1 MATPPTIF
9 ADRYEIV
16 SEIAHGG
23 MADVYLARD
32 SKLDRPVALKVL
44 SPELSRD
51 PAFVERFRREAQSA
65 AGLNHPNI
73 VGIFDWGQEHGTSF
87 IVMEYIDGQT
97 LRDMIR
103 REGTIAPGQIA
114 DIGADIAAA
123 LSFAHAN
130 GVVHRDVKPGNVLI
144 TTAGQVKVTD
154 FGIARAGGDND
165 GLTRTGAVM
174 GTATYFSPEQAQ
186 GIGVD
191 GRSDVYSLGVVLYEM
206 ATGEPPFAGDSP
218 VSVAYKHVREPVIP
232 PSQKVPSVPLELERV
247 IMTCLAKNPL
257 DRYQTA
263 DDARADLL
271 RFRRGQAVVGTAIT
285 AAVVSIPDA
294 TSTMVA
300 PPVAPVPLTNTTT
313 EPKKKKGPIIAV
325 ILLLLALI
333 AVVAYLLV
341 TQLGDDGSSA
351 TIPVPSVVGQPLAE
365 ARLHLAAVKLTKV
378 RVVHRA
384 NDQFAD
390 GLVVRQDPSSGTKVA
405 QDESILLTVSDGAG
419 NVKVPDVVGLA
430 FEDAANTLQTKGL
443 NAVRVD
449 NASDSVALGQV
460 ISTNPPAD
468 ATVKRNSDVQVSVSA
483 GPAPVNVPNVA
494 GKDQVEAAQ
503 ILTDAGLKFQ
513 KTNMASGTIPVGS
526 VISTSPA
533 AGTQAPRGSTVT
545 MNVSTGPEQVSVPN
559 VVGKTQDDA
568 TSTLTDAA
576 FDVRVVQVPSS
587 ASNLGKV
594 IAQTPLAGTMVNR
607 GTQVTI
613 TVGTGPGT
621 TTTSTTT

>member
-1 MATPPTIF
+1 MATPSTIF

-51 PAFVERFRREAQSA
+51 PAFVERFRREAQAA

-87 IVMEYIDGQT
+87 IVMEYIDGRT

-103 REGTIAPGQIA
+103 HEGTIAPGQIA

-123 LSFAHAN
+123 LSFAHQN

-186 GIGVD
+186 GTAVD
-191 GRSDVYSLGVVLYEM
+191 GRSDVYSLGIVLYEM
-206 ATGEPPFAGDSP
+206 ATGEPPFTADSP
-218 VSVAYKHVREPVIP
+218 VSVAYLHVREPVVP
-232 PSQKVPSVPLELERV
+232 PSQRVPSVPPELERV
-247 IMTCLAKNPL
+247 IMTCLAKSPN
-257 DRYQTA
+257 DRYQSA
-263 DDARADLL
+263 DDLRADLL
-271 RFRRGQAVVGTAIT
+271 RFRRGQAVQGTAIT
-285 AAVVSIPDA
+285 AAVVSVPDA

-300 PPVAPVPLTNTTT
+300 VPAAPVPIATKGAP
-313 EPKKKKGPIIAV
+313 PKKKRGPVVAV
-325 ILLLLALI
+325 VLLLLALI
-333 AVVAYLLV
+333 AAVAILLV

-351 TIPVPSVVGQPLAE
+351 SIPVPPVVGETVA
-365 ARLHLAAVKLTKV
+365 AAKLHLAAQKLTNVTVV
-378 RVVHRA
+378 RRP
-384 NDQFAD
+384 NDQIKE
-390 GLVVRQDPSSGTKVA
+390 GLVVRQDPSAGTKVNE
-405 QDESILLTVSDGAG
+405 DENIRLTVSAGAG
-419 NVKVPDVVGLA
+419 SVKVPDVVGET
-430 FEDAANTLQTKGL
+430 FEDASAALQEQGL
-443 NAVRVD
+443 KAVRQD
-449 NASDSVALGQV
+449 EASDTVTLGQV
-460 ISTNPPAD
+460 TRTDPPANAPVD
-468 ATVKRNSDVQVSVSA
+468 RDSNVNVFVSA
-483 GPAPVNVPNVA
+483 GPAPVNVPNVI
-494 GKDQVEAAQ
+494 GKDQVEATQ
-503 ILTDAGLKFQ
+503 ILNDAGLKVQ
-513 KTNMASGTIPVGS
+513 KTNQASSSVPAGS
-526 VISTSPA
+526 VVGTDPA
-533 AGTQAPRGSTVT
+533 AGAQAPRGSTVT
-545 MNVSTGPEQVSVPN
+545 MFVSTGPDQVNVPN
-559 VVGKTQDDA
+559 VIGDTQADA
-568 TSTLTDAA
+568 TSTLTGAA

-587 ASNLGKV
+587 ASNMGKV
-594 IAQTPLAGTMVNR
+594 ITQAPNAGTTVNK

-621 TTTSTTT
+621 TSTST